1 MSKANHDADNQRIS
15 QDYEALSK
23 RASYEVVVVGSGYG
37 GGIAASRLARAGQAV
52 CLLERGLEIRPGDY
66 PSNLSDIGAHSQIRT
81 DTDACTINGKTTALF
96 DLRINEDVSVLV
108 GCGLGGTSLINANVS
123 LELNEAVFERDGLE
137 WPREFRQQPS
147 LLKDYYQLARESLG
161 ANPYPASYDTQTP
174 GYKPLNKLR
183 ALEKSGLALGV
194 EVQRPDIN
202 VTFNQNKNNHF
213 GFSQAQCNLCGDCCS
228 GCNVGAKNTTLMNY
242 LPDAHQHGAELFC
255 NTSVD
260 YIEQTSDGWQV
271 HVTATDSSARGR
283 KKHKIIKAKI
293 LILAAGT
300 LGTSEIM
307 LRSKAQGLV
316 CSDKLGQHFS
326 GNGDLLAFGYNSYWK
341 DNNEDTDPIL
351 REDNAPRYESVYGV
365 GKGDNELSDEQM
377 PGPCITGV
385 IDLRDGKRPLEDQ
398 LVIQEGVAPG
408 AFASV
413 LLGGLVFGAAS
424 NANFLRYG
432 ATQAETRLRDIES
445 LATAV
450 QNDPNALNQL
460 SYSGPI
466 SRTQNYLVMSMDKSQ
481 GELKLDHGSV
491 IVDWPNAGKCDA
503 LKNHHTTLARVND
516 AVQGQL
522 IKNPLW
528 GDAFGNK
535 LITVHPLGGCRMAD
549 QHSNGVVNHKGQVF
563 NCESNNSVYDDLY
576 ICDGSVIPG
585 AIGVNPL
592 LTISALAER
601 CCALLAQERGWSI
614 DYQVGGRSSNPTASR
629 MLSDQPS
636 GLVAPELNQS
646 AVTEDE
652 LDAVSSADD
661 KTLWQNIKSSSN
673 AVIKR
678 HDKPFRAS
686 FEFTETMIGFVG
698 QTNNNH
704 TQTTL
709 SKRDYQ
715 RAYAEG
721 RSQANRLQLT
731 MTIHVPEMRE
741 LSQDRHYV
749 CQINQGQVT
758 IAEQSMSIKSGS
770 FRLLIPDENNVES
783 WLMLYQLEFNDQ
795 HNRPVRLCGRKTF
808 HCTEES
814 HWWTDL
820 TSLEIDIFSLE
831 KAEKNDSPKRV
842 YSGVAELKLQDLIKM
857 ANSFETK
864 LGNGVLKRILGKPL
878 YALVKASDAT
888 DTIKDSVSMVYLAK
902 LAISLGE
909 TAFYA
914 YGGLLSTLN
923 NFPQKEL
930 ENYTSRPHIKPKHF
944 PLITTEDGSTIR
956 LTRYQAERKSERQD
970 TLSPVI
976 LANGMGVTA
985 SSFATDTVKY
995 NLVEYLTNHG
1005 REVWLFDYRA
1015 SADSG
1020 ASTQSFTVDD
1030 IAKYDWPAAINFVN
1044 QHSKTDQVQIVAH
1057 CVGSMSLMM
1066 SLLKGFVDKQQIKSI
1081 VSSQLALHPVS
1092 NWLNN
1097 AKSDLDIGSQL
1108 KSSPIIRQLGNTLD
1122 MRAGTTGF
1130 DRMFDV
1136 MAHQIPTPKGEQCNN
1151 PSCHRILAI
1160 YGPSY
1165 LHAQLNHATHLKI
1178 ADWFGPINLN
1188 SFDQMSYMIKAG
1200 HVLDAEG
1207 KNSYLEGISRANEN
1221 ASRNNIVQL
1230 DLPITFMAGA
1240 LNQEFLPQSSSR
1252 TYHWLRAHNPLSA
1265 DSYHRHVFENYGHMD
1280 CFVGKNAS
1288 VDIFPKIQQWLD
1300 QYQ

>member
-1 MSKANHDADNQRIS
+1 MVKSSQHLS

-23 RASYEVVVVGSGYG
+23 RASYDVLVVGSGYG

-52 CLLERGLEIRPGDY
+52 CVLERGLEIRPGEY
-66 PSNLSDIGAHSQIRT
+66 PSTLSDIGVHTQIRT
-81 DTDACTINGKTTALF
+81 DTDAGTVNGKPTALF
-96 DLRINEDVSVLV
+96 DLRINEDVSALV

-123 LELNEAVFERDGLE
+123 LELSEAVFERDGLE
-137 WPREFRQQPS
+137 WPSEFRQQPN

-161 ANPYPASYDTQTP
+161 ANPYPLPNDAQAP
-174 GYKPLNKLR
+174 GYKPLNKLK
-183 ALEKSGLALGV
+183 ALEKSGIALGV

-202 VTFNQNKNNHF
+202 VTFNPNKTNHF

-260 YIEQTSDGWQV
+260 YIEQVSDGWHV

-283 KKHKIIKAKI
+283 RKRKTLKTKI
-293 LILAAGT
+293 LMLAAGT

-307 LRSKAQGLV
+307 LRSKARGLV

-341 DNNEDTDPIL
+341 DNNEDSDPIL
-351 REDNAPRYESVYGV
+351 REDNAPRYESIYSV
-365 GKGDNELSDEQM
+365 GAGDNALSDEQM

-385 IDLRDGKRPLEDQ
+385 IDLRDGQRPLDHQ

-408 AFASV
+408 ALASI
-413 LLGGLVFGAAS
+413 LLGGLVFGAAG

-432 ATQAETRLRDIES
+432 AAQSETRLRDIES
-445 LATAV
+445 LAAAV
-450 QNDPNALNQL
+450 QKDPAALDQL
-460 SYSGPI
+460 AYTGPI

-481 GELKLDHGSV
+481 GELKLTHDSV
-491 IVDWPNAGKCDA
+491 IIDWPNAGKCDA
-503 LKNHHTTLARVND
+503 LKSHHTTLARVND

-535 LITVHPLGGCRMAD
+535 LITVHPLGGCRMSD
-549 QHSNGVVNHKGQVF
+549 QYNDGVVNHRGQVF
-563 NCESNNSVYDDLY
+563 DCRSSESVYDGLY

-601 CCALLAQERGWSI
+601 CCALLANERGWNINYEVINFDSKPNNAHQFRKQANEAVAHDLDTADSI
-614 DYQVGGRSSNPTASR
+614 D
-629 MLSDQPS
+629 
-636 GLVAPELNQS
+636 
-646 AVTEDE
+646 DE
-652 LDAVSSADD
+652 AFR
-661 KTLWQNIKSSSN
+661 QNIEGSSN
-673 AVIKR
+673 ALLKR
-678 HDKPFRAS
+678 DGKSFKTV
-686 FEFTETMIGFVG
+686 FEFTETMTGFVG
-698 QTNNNH
+698 QSNNH
-704 TQTTL
+704 KTQVTL

-715 RAYAEG
+715 RAYDEG
-721 RSQANRLQLT
+721 ESQASRLILN
-731 MTIHVPEMRE
+731 MTIHVPDLRK
-741 LSQDRHYV
+741 LSQDRNLV
-749 CQINQGQVT
+749 CQINQGEIT
-758 IAEQSMSIKSGS
+758 IANKSMPIESGD
-770 FRLLIPDENNVES
+770 FRMLIPDVDDVES
-783 WLMLYQLEFNDQ
+783 WLMLYQLEFND
-795 HNRPVRLCGRKTF
+795 HDGTPLVLCGRKTF
-808 HCTEES
+808 HCAEGS

-820 TSLEIDIFSLE
+820 TLLEVDIFS
-831 KAEKNDSPKRV
+831 AEKVNDKEPTKRL
-842 YSGVAELKLQDLIKM
+842 YTGIAELTLQDLVKM
-857 ANSFETK
+857 VSSFETK
-864 LGNGVLKRILGKPL
+864 LDNGVLKRVLGKPL
-878 YALVKASDAT
+878 YALVKASNAAEV
-888 DTIKDSVSMVYLAK
+888 IKDSLSMVYLAK
-902 LAISLGE
+902 LAASLGE

-914 YGGLLSTLN
+914 YGGLLATLN

-930 ENYTSRPHIKPKHF
+930 LRYRSRPHIKPEHF
-944 PLITTEDGSTIR
+944 PLVATEDGSTIK
-956 LTRYQAERKSERQD
+956 LTRYQAKHQTSR
-970 TLSPVI
+970 LPVI

-985 SSFATDTVKY
+985 SSFATDTVNC
-995 NLVEYLTNHG
+995 NLVEYLSNHD
-1005 REVWLFDYRA
+1005 RDVWLFDYRA

-1020 ASTQSFTVDD
+1020 ASTHSFTIDD
-1030 IAKYDWPAAINFVN
+1030 IAEYDWPTAINFVTR
-1044 QHSKTDQVQIVAH
+1044 HSKTEQVQIVAH

-1066 SLLKGFVDKQQIKSI
+1066 SLLKGFTSKQKIKSM
-1081 VSSQLALHPVS
+1081 VLSQLALHPVS

-1097 AKSDLDIGSQL
+1097 AKSDLDVGSQL
-1108 KSSPIIRQLGNTLD
+1108 KSISVIRQLGHTLD

-1136 MAHQIPTPKGEQCNN
+1136 MAYQVPTPKGEQCNN
-1151 PSCHRILAI
+1151 PSCHRVLAI

-1178 ADWFGPINLN
+1178 ADWFGPININ

-1200 HVLDAEG
+1200 HVLDANG
-1207 KNSYLEGISRANEN
+1207 KNTYLDSIDRANVEELT
-1221 ASRNNIVQL
+1221 NNIDQL

-1240 LNQEFLPQSSSR
+1240 LNQEFLPQSSAR
-1252 TYHWLRAHNPLSA
+1252 TYHWLRTHNPLSA

-1288 VDIFPKIQQWLD
+1288 VDVYPKIQQWLD
-1300 QYQ
+1300 QY